1 MLVLLAKVTAVFV
14 VLTTTL
20 SGCSP
25 GCEIEEAKRCA
36 TSGENAVRLWYPKVS
51 TSPTAKTILCRSVQE
66 YYTCM
71 KTSNCCYQDDEFKET
86 HENTQEKMFFVE
98 EVGVSFNDKGRCYVH
113 RSKCNHRCLRVGTSY
128 RFPMNSGD
136 CFWALVGCHA
146 RSHESH

>member
-25 GCEIEEAKRCA
+25 GCENEEAKRCA

-71 KTSNCCYQDDEFKET
+71 KMSNCCYQDDEFKET
-86 HENTQEKMFFVE
+86 HEKTQEKMFFVE
-98 EVGVSFNDKGRCYVH
+98 EVGVSFKMIRDGAMCTGANAITGVCELEPLTVFR
-113 RSKCNHRCLRVGTSY
+113 
-128 RFPMNSGD
+128 
-136 CFWALVGCHA
+136 
-146 RSHESH
+146 

>member
-25 GCEIEEAKRCA
+25 GCEYEEAKRCA

-71 KTSNCCYQDDEFKET
+71 KESNCCYQDDEFKET
-86 HENTQEKMFFVE
+86 HEKTQEKMFFVD
-98 EVGVSFNDKGRCYVH
+98 EVGVSFKMIKDGAMCTGANAITGVCELEPVAVFR
-113 RSKCNHRCLRVGTSY
+113 
-128 RFPMNSGD
+128 
-136 CFWALVGCHA
+136 
-146 RSHESH
+146 